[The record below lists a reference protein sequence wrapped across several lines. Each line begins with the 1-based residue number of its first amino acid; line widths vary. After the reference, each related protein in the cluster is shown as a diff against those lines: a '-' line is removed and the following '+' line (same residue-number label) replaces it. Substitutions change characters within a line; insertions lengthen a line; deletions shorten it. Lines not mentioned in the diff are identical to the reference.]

1 MFFIESKKTILF
13 SYSIEKSAFHWSRL
27 LSKFQK
33 PRLWDFLD
41 PTESPWFKKEPHH
54 FYPLTALTVKSGRKN
69 SMSQSSDMR
78 VCCTESRR
86 VSTITQLFNK
96 INDYLRRITSRYLLY
111 SGYDEQVRTSLMI
124 VIKPS
129 QSIQSYFLSD
139 FINSSFTSN
148 ILKLIN
154 SYLNYSLR

>member
-1 MFFIESKKTILF
+1 MLFIGLDFYQNFKNLVYGTF
-13 SYSIEKSAFHWSRL
+13 WTL
-27 LSKFQK
+27 LN
-33 PRLWDFLD
+33 PHDL
-41 PTESPWFKKEPHH
+41 KKEPHH
-54 FYPLTALTVKSGRKN
+54 FYPLTALTVKSCRKN

-111 SGYDEQVRTSLMI
+111 SGYDEHVRTSLMI

-148 ILKLIN
+148 IVKLIN